1 MELLTV
7 PLVMVGVIRIYGAS
21 ILLAIDVVFP
31 LALLEGKAGVE
42 MNSGP
47 GTSDPSSPCTAW
59 VAGHHMLS
67 HRHLG

>member
-7 PLVMVGVIRIYGAS
+7 HHVKEGEIRIYRAS
-21 ILLAIDVVFP
+21 VLLAIGEVF
-31 LALLEGKAGVE
+31 LLDLLEGRAGVV